1 MKLDPITFL
10 LNKNYELSKKFILV
24 GGNETTLMEKICS
37 SIIARE
43 QSNGANLSKIEYIED
58 VRVEGGLFNDKN
70 IFFGKNIKDLSE
82 DNLNRIKNLD
92 GTFVFYQENTA
103 KTKKF
108 KKVFINDRDSC
119 LIDCYNLDRDSKI
132 KIFNEFIK
140 SSKKIIEEDIYWMI
154 VEKLE
159 DKYVFLE
166 KSIQKILNL
175 NQEDITRD
183 NVNKLVSV
191 NDSEKERVFFYLLK
205 KNREIVGVYRDKI
218 VTNSDVNDLYYYCKY
233 HCQLIIDCKN
243 EIEYN
248 KKIPIYLF
256 KEKSY
261 LIGLYKKFNP
271 KKKKLLL
278 SLISSTEKMLRRESS
293 LSLIAGL
300 RFILNIKKIAIS

>member
-1 MKLDPITFL
+1 M
-10 LNKNYELSKKFILV
+10 
-24 GGNETTLMEKICS
+24 
-37 SIIARE
+37 
-43 QSNGANLSKIEYIED
+43 
-58 VRVEGGLFNDKN
+58 
-70 IFFGKNIKDLSE
+70 
-82 DNLNRIKNLD
+82 
-92 GTFVFYQENTA
+92 
-103 KTKKF
+103 
-108 KKVFINDRDSC
+108 
-119 LIDCYNLDRDSKI
+119 
-132 KIFNEFIK
+132 
-140 SSKKIIEEDIYWMI
+140 
-154 VEKLE
+154 
-159 DKYVFLE
+159 
-166 KSIQKILNL
+166 
-175 NQEDITRD
+175 
-183 NVNKLVSV
+183 NKLVSV